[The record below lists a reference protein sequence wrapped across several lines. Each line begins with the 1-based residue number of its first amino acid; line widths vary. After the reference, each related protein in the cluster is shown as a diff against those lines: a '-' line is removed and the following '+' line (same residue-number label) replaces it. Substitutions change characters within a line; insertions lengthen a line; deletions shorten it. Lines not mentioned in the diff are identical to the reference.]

1 MIIAAKD
8 RRNHQGGI
16 ALNKADIFTSLSN
29 DTRRKVGEA
38 VADFAMIR
46 PSDTI
51 CVSLSGG
58 KDSLLL
64 LAALAR
70 LRRVAPKPFTLK
82 ACTLDPTGGEL
93 DLSPLEDFCRS
104 LDVQLRTTRYPI
116 YSIIRSRREDS
127 PCSFCA
133 NMRRGILCSMAQ
145 KEGGQALALGH
156 HLDDALE
163 TALLNLFFAGRFAP
177 LSPKIW
183 MSRSQLWA
191 IRPLVYLEE
200 RSIESEAKRLN
211 LPVIQSNCPFAKGN
225 RRTLIKQLVKELEER
240 SSVSIKGNAL
250 GALKAIWKGQGA
262 KPRA

>member
-1 MIIAAKD
+1 MPLRI
-8 RRNHQGGI
+8 
-16 ALNKADIFTSLSN
+16 TS
-29 DTRRKVGEA
+29 
-38 VADFAMIR
+38 
-46 PSDTI
+46 
-51 CVSLSGG
+51 
-58 KDSLLL
+58 
-64 LAALAR
+64 
-70 LRRVAPKPFTLK
+70 
-82 ACTLDPTGGEL
+82 
-93 DLSPLEDFCRS
+93 
-104 LDVQLRTTRYPI
+104 YPI

-163 TALLNLFFAGRFAP
+163 TALLNFFFAGHFAP

-191 IRPLVYLEE
+191 IRPLIYLEE

-211 LPVIQSNCPFAKGN
+211 LPVIQSSCPFAKRN
-225 RRTLIKQLVKELEER
+225 RRALIKQLVKGLEER
-240 SSVSIKGNAL
+240 SSVSVKGNAL